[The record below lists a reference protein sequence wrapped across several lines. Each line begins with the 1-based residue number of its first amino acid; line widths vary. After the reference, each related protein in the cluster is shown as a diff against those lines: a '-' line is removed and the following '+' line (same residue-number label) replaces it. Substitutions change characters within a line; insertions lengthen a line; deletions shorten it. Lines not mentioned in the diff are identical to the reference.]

1 MSALR
6 AVNGALSW
14 LSTQTRPDIAVQTSQ
29 SQQCF
34 PRPTIFDLLQ
44 ANQAVRRA
52 RQQSDLRIRVP
63 FIPPNE
69 LTLCFWSDAAFANTD
84 ELKTQGGWMVGFTS
98 NRMRQGADVPV
109 HCFSWKSHRL
119 PRVVASTM
127 GGEAQAYSTAAG
139 VCEWIA
145 LMTAEC
151 FCLLYTSPSP
161 RDA

>member
-1 MSALR
+1 MLPET
-6 AVNGALSW
+6 N
-14 LSTQTRPDIAVQTSQ
+14 D
-29 SQQCF
+29 
-34 PRPTIFDLLQ
+34 FDLLQ

-145 LMTAEC
+145 LMTAEYLDGP
-151 FCLLYTSPSP
+151 FMLEDAEEVLLRRTPIRMTDCRSLFDHLHSLGSGGNS
-161 RDA
+161 R